1 MIVTGGAAKLI
12 QSDCQFVDSF
22 VSNLAVRGI
31 VIAYK
36 KYLYEKAEIE
46 ELDQEDNFKGAG

>member
-1 MIVTGGAAKLI
+1 VIVTGGAAKLI